1 MCFRFTKTLWPGGI
15 PRTPTRR
22 SHAGAMGRGAPDRI
36 TGWRTRAT
44 RPPPTVQPSLVR
56 LHPVSVASII
66 RREDVEFPG
75 RETRNRGYSYPSW
88 GRVRALQAIPRPR
101 IPPDRPQNARM
112 AVSAVFRASGGHG
125 AWMPATS
132 RPKTHPRADPQAR
145 AGQGQAP
152 GGPSRI
158 TSAGVVGQDGAT
170 LGRRPRDGF
179 REVEHLPGRRS
190 RGGPETPGS
199 EGAEPPASLRR
210 GRTECGPTE
219 YAGLSPIVPKPAGG
233 TSSSPTA
240 LRQRSR
246 APNPRQLRSAT

>member
-22 SHAGAMGRGAPDRI
+22 SHAGTMGRGAPDRI

-44 RPPPTVQPSLVR
+44 RPPPTVQPSRVR

-101 IPPDRPQNARM
+101 ISPDRPQNAQNGRECN
-112 AVSAVFRASGGHG
+112 FPGFGGHG

-158 TSAGVVGQDGAT
+158 TSAGSSARTGLRSAVDPATGFERWSTSPAAAPVAGRKRRGQ
-170 LGRRPRDGF
+170 
-179 REVEHLPGRRS
+179 
-190 RGGPETPGS
+190 RGQSP
-199 EGAEPPASLRR
+199 PPAS
-210 GRTECGPTE
+210 
-219 YAGLSPIVPKPAGG
+219 AGDA
-233 TSSSPTA
+233 
-240 LRQRSR
+240 RSV
-246 APNPRQLRSAT
+246 APRSTLACLP